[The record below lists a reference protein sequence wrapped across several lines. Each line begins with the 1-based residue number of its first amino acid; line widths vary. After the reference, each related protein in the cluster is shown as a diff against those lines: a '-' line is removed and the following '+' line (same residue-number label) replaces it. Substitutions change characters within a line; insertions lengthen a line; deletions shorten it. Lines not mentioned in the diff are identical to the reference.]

1 MLNVHK
7 LLSYQ
12 KGTNLE
18 ESASMGEIN
27 VLENKKIILP
37 DDFEPLLGDLVTG
50 FLKDATQSS

>member
-1 MLNVHK
+1 MHK

-12 KGTNLE
+12 KGKNLE

-27 VLENKKIILP
+27 VLENKQIILP
-37 DDFEPLLGDLVTG
+37 NDFEPELGDLVTG